1 MTNKL
6 KFKGF
11 SLVEVLIMFT
21 MLSVVMAASMTMITK
36 KISAVP
42 PKISHGIYRCIS
54 NGGSL
59 LEEQYNGSNL
69 ISSRSVSSC
78 TFNVPKAPMY
88 KVSIYSAGSGGTK
101 GAHIDASQSGTSSH
115 EITLDNAKDFFSNGG
130 DKYDIY
136 QLSDKDYYDFLN
148 GKYIVDSVYT
158 ADAGFGGGVTLTYPS
173 VIDSSCISQKG
184 KTEVEKRIR
193 EIENEI
199 YNLRNNINYDEI
211 VRTNNGRW
219 AYSILQG
226 STICS
231 RSDQIC
237 DLKGVIANCRPD
249 DCYPKI
255 YNTITSQKTLYDYYG
270 NKLNF
275 AKLETVENG
284 WDNTWDWTHDDP
296 HPLRVNLKKLIVL
309 IADTLTVNT
318 KYSSVERIK
327 NLSAFFKK
335 AEDPVYNKYIN
346 DTIKEINQRWEYV
359 LADDKD
365 GNELEYDSVANLAWA
380 LYESHPEAHVLRGTR
395 DKYGDDTHSW
405 GVQITHVVNDIIH
418 YAIEERI
425 KELQKEKDELE
436 YMLMR
441 DLPKNARFTSLY
453 NERSVMNDEVK
464 KLIRDYCMVEF
475 KPYYKGMKG
484 WSYTNLTNIDN
495 EITFGGS
502 RVVMVLGGNEGL
514 GTLSR
519 LIYQINYNK
528 NSAEKFTNYI
538 SNIKSTYYPLRCAT
552 NTGVGCTKCEEGNT
566 CFIRGSDANIT
577 GNQLTYL
584 PLGTTI
590 DHNKIRSVNYSDD
603 KDNTAKFTKDSSK
616 KRYPVLNPAG
626 GAPYYYIS
634 WQTPIGKK
642 NVVRQNATGGKK
654 PDVYVD
660 ESNPNKYVRPTNYCD
675 FTAWYCKYGT
685 DYFFIKNV
693 AYQAYGNKGYNGVD
707 IIHDSYQGNGYSI
720 QGMKESDAKTSPVK
734 TLYPFSGSPMHQEPY
749 MTTSSWI
756 WSKTYSLGSNG
767 NKGKVVSSTETDLG
781 TNCTF
786 SIPKGGVVL
795 RYGIDDASVLS
806 KKLSTTMICK
816 KSDGK
821 VVFNKTVDGNGYNNS
836 LKSGSGNV
844 SNNYYLWNK
853 GINEN
858 GGVHTVRLA
867 SGPAQPNWK
876 PTSIWSKLFNIKMN
890 YNGGYDIQTKYNVG
904 AAGAGTTLNDKCL
917 ARKGKFYGAVYYKTK
932 SKSGGSR
939 YRVNEA
945 SGCLYK
951 KSGDSSCTVKSTFY
965 GGPISE
971 TIATS
976 KDSERT
982 EYAYGNYKG
991 YNCYGVG
998 ENDKNAT
1005 ASSFNL
1011 YENSPLVQSGLMQ
1024 MTAGPGGGGAVVIV
1038 W

>member
-115 EITLDNAKDFFSNGG
+115 EITLDNAKDFFNNGG

-173 VIDSSCISQKG
+173 VIDSSCISQNG
-184 KTEVEKRIR
+184 KTEVEKKIK

-199 YNLRNNINYDEI
+199 IRIKNKSHSDIIYSIS
-211 VRTNNGRW
+211 GW
-219 AYSILQG
+219 AYPIAKAS
-226 STICS
+226 SCDYHS
-231 RSDQIC
+231 RIC
-237 DLKGVIANCRPD
+237 DLKGVIANCKWGD
-249 DCYPKI
+249 DCYPKL
-255 YNTITSQKTLYDYYG
+255 YNTVTNLGIKEYYF
-270 NKLNF
+270 NKYNF
-275 AKLETVENG
+275 ANLETCEDCWSPDAYDWYG
-284 WDNTWDWTHDDP
+284 DNNHIV
-296 HPLRVNLKKLIVL
+296 RKNLKKLVDL
-309 IADTLTVNT
+309 LADTI
-318 KYSSVERIK
+318 KKSSDTDIK
-327 NLSAFFKK
+327 NLSSALDNAKTHI
-335 AEDPVYNKYIN
+335 YNKYTTVSGHLN
-346 DTIKEINQRWEYV
+346 DDNENGDDEYGSTQN
-359 LADDKD
+359 LAWNIYEYMPDQHILRASRDKD
-365 GNELEYDSVANLAWA
+365 GDDSW
-380 LYESHPEAHVLRGTR
+380 T
-395 DKYGDDTHSW
+395 W
-405 GVQITHVVNDIIH
+405 GVQIKHVVDDIID
-418 YAIEERI
+418 YALNERI
-425 KELQKEKDELE
+425 KVLQKEKDELE

-484 WSYTNLTNIDN
+484 WSYTNLTNINN

-552 NTGVGCTKCEEGNT
+552 NNGVGCTKCEEGNT

-626 GAPYYYIS
+626 GPPYYYIS
-634 WQTPIGKK
+634 WHTPIGTK
-642 NVVRQNATGGKK
+642 NVVRQNATGGQK

-660 ESNPNKYVRPTNYCD
+660 ESNPNKYVRPTNYCRFD
-675 FTAWYCKYGT
+675 TWDCPYGT

-720 QGMKESDAKTSPVK
+720 QRMKESDAKTSPVK

-795 RYGIDDASVLS
+795 RYGIDDASVLG

-971 TIATS
+971 AIATS

-998 ENDKNAT
+998 EYDKNAT